1 MVVNRVSAS
10 AVIPAPAE
18 KVYGII
24 SDYHN
29 GHPHILPKPYFLS
42 LEVVKGGVGAGT
54 VVDFSMRL
62 MGRVQHFRA
71 TVTEPQPGRVLVETN
86 DTGAVTSFTVEPQ
99 PNQQC
104 RVTIVTETTVR
115 DGLLGKVEGWLT
127 NRLLQPIYGAELAQ
141 LAAFIQKDSEG
152 K

>member
-1 MVVNRVSAS
+1 MAINRVSAT
-10 AVIPAPAE
+10 ALIPAPAE
-18 KVYGII
+18 KVYGIVA
-24 SDYHN
+24 DYRN
-29 GHPHILPKPYFLS
+29 GHPHILPKPWFLS
-42 LEVVKGGVGAGT
+42 LEVVEGGVGAGT

-115 DGLLGKVEGWLT
+115 DGIAGKIEGWLT
-127 NRLLQPIYGAELAQ
+127 NRLLHPIYVAELAQ
-141 LAAFIQKDSEG
+141 LADFAQEKQK

>member
-1 MVVNRVSAS
+1 MAINRVSAT
-10 AVIPAPAE
+10 ALIPAPAE
-18 KVYGII
+18 KVYGIVA
-24 SDYHN
+24 DYRN
-29 GHPHILPKPYFLS
+29 GHPHILPKPWFLS
-42 LEVVKGGVGAGT
+42 LEVVEGGVGAGT

-115 DGLLGKVEGWLT
+115 DGIAGKIEGWLT
-127 NRLLQPIYGAELAQ
+127 NRLLHPIYVAELAQ
-141 LAAFIQKDSEG
+141 LADYAG
-152 K
+152 

>member
-1 MVVNRVSAS
+1 MAINRVSAS
-10 AVIPAPAE
+10 ALIPAPAG

-24 SDYHN
+24 ADYWD
-29 GHPHILPKPYFLS
+29 GHPHILPKPWFVS
-42 LEVVKGGVGAGT
+42 LEVVEGGVGAGT

-62 MGRVQHFRA
+62 MGRVQHFHS
-71 TVTEPQPGRVLVETN
+71 TISEPQPGRVLVETN

-115 DGLLGKVEGWLT
+115 DGIAGKIEGWLT
-127 NRLLQPIYGAELAQ
+127 NRLLHPIYVAELAQ
-141 LAAFIQKDSEG
+141 LADYAG
-152 K
+152 

>member
-1 MVVNRVSAS
+1 MAINRVSAT
-10 AVIPAPAE
+10 ALIPAPAE
-18 KVYGII
+18 KVYGIVA
-24 SDYHN
+24 DYRN
-29 GHPHILPKPYFLS
+29 GHPHILPKPWFLS
-42 LEVVKGGVGAGT
+42 LEVVEGGVGAGT
-54 VVDFSMRL
+54 VGDFSMRL

-115 DGLLGKVEGWLT
+115 DGIAGKIEGWLT
-127 NRLLQPIYGAELAQ
+127 NRLLHPIYVAELAQ
-141 LAAFIQKDSEG
+141 LADYAG
-152 K
+152 